1 MSTPSPQEHTSD
13 PGITSATLLA
23 VEDISVRFAGVKALS
38 EISFQVQTGELFAVI
53 GPNGA
58 GKTSLFN
65 VLSRVY
71 QPAAGQVIFDGRD
84 LLRLKTHQVARVGI
98 ARTFQNLGQFPSM
111 TVLDYML
118 LGRHVRMRSGILAGG
133 FYFGLTRREE
143 RSNRSYCLHILDLLG
158 LSRQRSTPLGLLPYG
173 LQKRADMAR
182 ALALEPKLLLLDE
195 PVAGMNVE
203 ETEEIAIAIVDIQE
217 QLGVTQILVEHDM
230 ALVMGI
236 ADRILVLD
244 FGRAI
249 ALGTPA
255 EVQANPDVITAYLGE
270 TFGENTPPQA
280 SSPGDIPYS
289 PL

>member
-1 MSTPSPQEHTSD
+1 MNAPSPKEHTSD
-13 PGITSATLLA
+13 PGIASVTLLS

-38 EISFQVQTGELFAVI
+38 EVSFQVQTGELFAVI

-65 VLSRVY
+65 VLSHVY
-71 QPAAGQVIFDGRD
+71 QPVAGQVIFNGRD

-118 LGRHVRMRSGILAGG
+118 LGRHVRMRSGILSGG
-133 FYFGLTRREE
+133 LYFGLTRQEE
-143 RSNRSYCLHILDLLG
+143 RVNRSYCMHILDLLD
-158 LSRQRSTPLGLLPYG
+158 LTRQHSTPLGSLPYG

-182 ALALEPKLLLLDE
+182 ALALEPRLLLLDE

-203 ETEEIAIAIVDIQE
+203 ETEEIASAIVDIQE

-270 TFGENTPPQA
+270 TFGENTPP
-280 SSPGDIPYS
+280 STSGPTDIHY
-289 PL
+289 

>member
-1 MSTPSPQEHTSD
+1 MRSSSAKDPTSD
-13 PGITSATLLA
+13 QEASSATLLS
-23 VEDISVRFAGVKALS
+23 VEDISVRFAGIKALTDV
-38 EISFQVQTGELFAVI
+38 SFQVQTGELFAVI

-58 GKTSLFN
+58 GKTSIFN
-65 VLSRVY
+65 VLSRIY
-71 QPAAGQVIFDGRD
+71 QPMAGQVIFDGRD

-111 TVLDYML
+111 TVLDYLL
-118 LGRHVRMRSGILAGG
+118 LGRHVRMRSGILSGG
-133 FYFGLTRREE
+133 LYLGLTRQEE
-143 RSNRSYCLHILDLLG
+143 RTNRAYCLHVLDLLD
-158 LSRQRSTPLGLLPYG
+158 LTHQSAMLLGNLPYG

-182 ALALEPKLLLLDE
+182 ALALEPTLLLLDE

-203 ETEEIAIAIVDIQE
+203 ETEEIAAAIVDIQE

-255 EVQANPDVITAYLGE
+255 EIQANPDVITAYLGE
-270 TFGENTPPQA
+270 AFGENTTPPTF
-280 SSPGDIPYS
+280 SSDDS
-289 PL
+289 SR